1 MDGTKSYYA
10 NKLHFCLVT
19 ERNFITQNMI
29 EEKKNE
35 NQLKGMNE
43 RMDEYMD
50 GMLNECNILNII
62 TLSNIQWVRET

>member
-1 MDGTKSYYA
+1 
-10 NKLHFCLVT
+10 
-19 ERNFITQNMI
+19 
-29 EEKKNE
+29 
-35 NQLKGMNE
+35 MNE